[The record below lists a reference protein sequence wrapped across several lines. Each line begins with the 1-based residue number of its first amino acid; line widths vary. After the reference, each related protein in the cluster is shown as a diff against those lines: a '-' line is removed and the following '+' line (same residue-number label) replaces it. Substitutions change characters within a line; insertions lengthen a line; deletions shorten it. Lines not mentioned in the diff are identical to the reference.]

1 MNHIN
6 QVLCRNRIADNKI
19 GIKQIYK
26 SGCVNR
32 KNLSALYTMY
42 KLYVYIN
49 SIQIYFK

>member
-26 SGCVNR
+26 WVGVSIG
-32 KNLSALYTMY
+32 KIYLLYILCISYMY
-42 KLYVYIN
+42 T
-49 SIQIYFK
+49 